1 MIRFTKLCT
10 TVLIVLLPTIA
21 TAGSSTPSQSILPQ
35 AEVAT
40 FANRVQ
46 QHLASR
52 GASVA
57 IVARMGR
64 NPTQMPNRIL
74 YTHLGLWLYS
84 KITLPD
90 GSKGQGYRVYNLYQ
104 RSNERTRSDLI
115 QDSPAEFFAG
125 AQRLDAGII
134 IPDPKLQRKLL
145 TVIASPTYA
154 ALHNPRYSV
163 LANPRTSQYQNCT
176 EHTLDVL
183 IASIYDTSDIR
194 QIKSNI
200 AAYFVPQVV
209 QVGRVKRAFAAIASP
224 ALNTDDHGQIVET
237 ATFGSVSRFLQSYG
251 MAEDVYR
258 ITPSN
263 VSRS

>member
-1 MIRFTKLCT
+1 MIHFIKLCAT
-10 TVLIVLLPTIA
+10 MLIVLLPTVT
-21 TAGSSTPSQSILPQ
+21 TAGSSTPGQSILPQ
-35 AEVAT
+35 AAVAT

-46 QHLASR
+46 QDFASR

-57 IVARMGR
+57 IIARMGR
-64 NPTQMPNRIL
+64 DPAQMPNGIL
-74 YTHLGLWLYS
+74 YTHLGLWVYPQ
-84 KITLPD
+84 ITLPD

-104 RSNERTRSDLI
+104 RSNDRTRRDLI
-115 QDSPAEFFAG
+115 QDSPAELFAG
-125 AQRLDAGII
+125 AQRLDAGVI
-134 IPDPKLQRKLL
+134 IPDQKLQRKLL

-183 IASIYDTSDIR
+183 VASIYGTNDIG
-194 QIKSNI
+194 QIKANI
-200 AAYFVPQVV
+200 DAYFVPQVA
-209 QVGRVKRAFAAIASP
+209 QVGGAKRAFAAITPP

-237 ATFGSVSRFLQSYG
+237 ATFGSISRFLQSYG
-251 MAEDVYR
+251 MAKDVYR

-263 VSRS
+263 VSRF